1 MEQSPSIHG
10 VKLRKSFLMRS
21 YQEHEI
27 KLFDRFQ
34 EVKDAYRKKIKTPK
48 EPISILYYK
57 SHDSQVYLY
66 IFDQESYNKFKEHV
80 SAIPQSTPVRVE
92 YSYYIS
98 KSVVSG
104 KVLVVKSG
112 VNNKVHEVPIFTT
125 KSKWDYVSNMI
136 KDVIPK
142 YFFPSQFIYNSA
154 GHRFE
159 FNDPDSWEK
168 FVNFAIHE
176 DNRNQRYFEVT
187 AGEGSIEEQ
196 IFMCRRDYAE
206 KVLPLMQQ
214 HQIVF
219 LDQSLPEKEKLE
231 KMVALTKQMADLRSG
246 AETHKTIEQ
255 HLHKALKPN
264 EILADDSA
272 WSQLYK
278 LEQTFIREVDE
289 GDWNGN
295 GTYWNENLV
304 KYYNTDSSQMLPILQ
319 KELLRKDY
327 KH

>member
-27 KLFDRFQ
+27 ELFDLYQ
-34 EVKDAYRKKIKTPK
+34 EVKDAYCQKINKPD
-48 EPISILYYK
+48 ESISILYYK
-57 SHDSQVYLY
+57 SHDSQVYMY
-66 IFDQESYNKFKEHV
+66 VFDQESYNKFKEHV

-168 FVNFAIHE
+168 FVNFATHE

-206 KVLPLMQQ
+206 MVLPLMQQ
-214 HQIVF
+214 HQLAF

-231 KMVALTKQMADLRSG
+231 KMVALTKSMENHHSG
-246 AETHKTIEQ
+246 LEKHKVIEQ
-255 HLHKALKPN
+255 HLREALKPKK
-264 EILADDSA
+264 ILSDDSS
-272 WSQLYK
+272 WSKIYDLQ
-278 LEQTFIREVDE
+278 QTFIKEVDE
-289 GDWNGN
+289 GEIDHN
-295 GTYWNENLV
+295 GTYWNERIV
-304 KYYNTDSSQMLPILQ
+304 RYYNTDSNEMIDILEQ
-319 KELLRKDY
+319 ELLRKEY
-327 KH
+327 QH